1 MVESVMFDAV
11 SERLR
16 ARSQAILKSLEHG
29 LDRVLK
35 AWLFIALMACSARVA
50 ATPSAIEDTGASSF
64 ISYLLLIL
72 APVISITF
80 ALRWFDA
87 AEFDAQPSSRLA
99 LVGRWR
105 DVSTG
110 EARSHWLYGTSGVMV
125 SLLVGMLLNVPVRA
139 AEYLTAMPP
148 IPSAAPPWASILQV
162 AMTFDVVLF
171 TSLYAIAF
179 VAALK
184 RAPLFPR
191 LLVAIWMCDIAMQL
205 AIAKVVAASTHLP
218 PVVAGALQTLLEGN
232 ITKVLVSI
240 CLWLPYLLL
249 STRVNVTYRHRVPA

>member
-1 MVESVMFDAV
+1 MVKVVMFEAV
-11 SERLR
+11 SQRLR
-16 ARSQAILKSLEHG
+16 ARSEAILRSLEHN
-29 LDRVLK
+29 LDRILK
-35 AWLFIALMACSARVA
+35 LWLLVALMACSARVA
-50 ATPSAIEDTGASSF
+50 ATPALGDTGAPSF
-64 ISYLLLIL
+64 ISYILLIVG
-72 APVISITF
+72 PVASIAL
-80 ALRWFDA
+80 ALRWFDV
-87 AEFDAQPSSRLA
+87 DVQPRPSGGLA
-99 LVGRWR
+99 LAGRWR
-105 DVSTG
+105 NVPAE
-110 EARSHWLYGTSGVMV
+110 EAQSHSLYGASGIMV

-148 IPSAAPPWASILQV
+148 IPSAAPHWASVLQV

-171 TSLYAIAF
+171 TSLYSIAF

-184 RAPLFPR
+184 KAPIFPN
-191 LLVAIWMCDIAMQL
+191 LLAVIWMCDIAMQL

-218 PVVAGALQTLLEGN
+218 SVVAGALQTLLEGN

>member
-1 MVESVMFDAV
+1 MVKVAMFEAV
-11 SERLR
+11 SQRLR
-16 ARSQAILKSLEHG
+16 ARSEAILKSLENS
-29 LDRVLK
+29 LDRILK
-35 AWLFIALMACSARVA
+35 LWLFVALMACSARVA
-50 ATPSAIEDTGASSF
+50 ATPSALEDTGAPSF
-64 ISYLLLIL
+64 ISYILLIV
-72 APVISITF
+72 APVASIAL
-80 ALRWFDA
+80 ALRWFDV
-87 AEFDAQPSSRLA
+87 DAQPRPSGGLA
-99 LVGRWR
+99 LAGRWR
-105 DVSTG
+105 NVPAH
-110 EARSHWLYGTSGVMV
+110 EARSHSLYGPSGIMV

-148 IPSAAPPWASILQV
+148 IPGVAPHWASVLQV

-171 TSLYAIAF
+171 TSLYSITF

-184 RAPLFPR
+184 RAPIFPR
-191 LLVAIWMCDIAMQL
+191 LLAVIWMCDIAMQL

-232 ITKVLVSI
+232 ITKVLVSV